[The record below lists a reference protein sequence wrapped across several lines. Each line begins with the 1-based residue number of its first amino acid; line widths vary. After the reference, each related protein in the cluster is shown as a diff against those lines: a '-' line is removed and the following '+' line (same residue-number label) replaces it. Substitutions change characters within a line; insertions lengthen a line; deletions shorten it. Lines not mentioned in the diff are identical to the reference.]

1 MTPGWWGVCGRRLRF
16 GGRCDPALDH
26 DRRRRR
32 GAGPVV
38 VPDRASWTGGGC
50 GAGEGWGL
58 GGWPSRQP
66 SPAKPDPSR
75 LKGGGVPPP
84 ASAHWSS
91 LLGHQCFGPH
101 PWGFHS
107 VRSHGILSLLETTR
121 NSRAVQP
128 PSAPASRR
136 GFCVWGLCK
145 FCGLTFARKVV
156 AGN

>member
-91 LLGHQCFGPH
+91 LLGHQCFGGSTLAASTP
-101 PWGFHS
+101 S
-107 VRSHGILSLLETTR
+107 VRTGFYLYWKLPVILGQFNLLQPR
-121 NSRAVQP
+121 PRAGVFAFGGYVNS
-128 PSAPASRR
+128 
-136 GFCVWGLCK
+136 
-145 FCGLTFARKVV
+145 VV
-156 AGN
+156 SPLRVR